1 MITDNNVSYLESGK
15 EKLFDFKK
23 IYWIFKKYFKFVFII
38 TIFSYFFG
46 DIIYRSKPKIYSGQF
61 QVLISNE
68 NKTNGEVGNLQD
80 LLSNRNTNNT
90 LKTQIE
96 ILKSKSVLLP
106 LSGYIKSLRNEIGIN
121 SEKVSFNSIK
131 NNIQIKILPGTT
143 LLNVNFKSQYIEEIL
158 PVLEKISYL
167 YQNVPTKDKTELLD
181 NSIQFLNG
189 QIRTLKKEN
198 EKLFL
203 EIEEFSKKYDFSFYI
218 DQKNNSSIVI
228 NTEENILNASTRIRE
243 IEENI
248 GLLKEKANNEFEFLA
263 LSKIIIP
270 SSLSMTLLE
279 ENSVKLVEAR
289 SIFEDK
295 SENIRDLIDTRK
307 YLFAQHIKNVINY
320 LESEMKLSTAKIRS
334 NKRPIEALNKFK
346 SLIRKYQRQNSKIS
360 SFESQIDNLI
370 FEKASSKSEWEII
383 TEPQVYPAPVSP
395 DKRIL
400 LTLSI
405 FIGFFGSLVS
415 IYLFVRNKS
424 TFTFSSE
431 IEEVLDLPELFKLN
445 GAEIEKWQETINLF
459 LNCNKNINK
468 SNKIRFLILGNND
481 DIFLKEFIK
490 IIDNIKDE
498 KKVEIT
504 NILSSNGEDIP
515 QILLIIN
522 NGLKKSEIYDIRKK
536 LDIQDYF
543 NLGYIVIYPNK
554 NSFYDL

>member
-1 MITDNNVSYLESGK
+1 MKTL
-15 EKLFDFKK
+15 
-23 IYWIFKKYFKFVFII
+23 
-38 TIFSYFFG
+38 TILLLSYFFG

-248 GLLKEKANNEFEFLA
+248 GLLKEKANNEF
-263 LSKIIIP
+263 
-270 SSLSMTLLE
+270 
-279 ENSVKLVEAR
+279 
-289 SIFEDK
+289 
-295 SENIRDLIDTRK
+295 
-307 YLFAQHIKNVINY
+307 
-320 LESEMKLSTAKIRS
+320 
-334 NKRPIEALNKFK
+334 
-346 SLIRKYQRQNSKIS
+346 
-360 SFESQIDNLI
+360 
-370 FEKASSKSEWEII
+370 AS
-383 TEPQVYPAPVSP
+383 
-395 DKRIL
+395 
-400 LTLSI
+400 
-405 FIGFFGSLVS
+405 
-415 IYLFVRNKS
+415 
-424 TFTFSSE
+424 
-431 IEEVLDLPELFKLN
+431 
-445 GAEIEKWQETINLF
+445 
-459 LNCNKNINK
+459 
-468 SNKIRFLILGNND
+468 
-481 DIFLKEFIK
+481 
-490 IIDNIKDE
+490 
-498 KKVEIT
+498 
-504 NILSSNGEDIP
+504 
-515 QILLIIN
+515 
-522 NGLKKSEIYDIRKK
+522 
-536 LDIQDYF
+536 
-543 NLGYIVIYPNK
+543 
-554 NSFYDL
+554 